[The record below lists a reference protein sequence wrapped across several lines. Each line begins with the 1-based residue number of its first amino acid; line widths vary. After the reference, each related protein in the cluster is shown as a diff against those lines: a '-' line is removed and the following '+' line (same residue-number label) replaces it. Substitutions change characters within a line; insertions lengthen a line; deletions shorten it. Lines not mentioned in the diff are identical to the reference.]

1 MSNTFTSVSNLC
13 KDPESLTLG
22 ERELVKLRLACN
34 TFGKNAET
42 RFFDAL
48 VGGPDADAAI
58 QLKQGDQIVITG
70 QLVKSSYK
78 SKKGK
83 LKGKSVECD
92 SMPFAKILQITKS
105 PSFFSGEG
113 KADADDG
120 VDQTEAPDLG
130 DAPADDI
137 DGEDPLAD
145 VL

>member
-1 MSNTFTSVSNLC
+1 MANTFIAVVNLT
-13 KDPESLTLG
+13 KDPEALTLG
-22 ERELVKLRLACN
+22 ERELCKLRVADN

-42 RFFDAL
+42 RFFDVL
-48 VGGPDADAAI
+48 VSGPDVDAGL
-58 QLKQGDQIVITG
+58 QLKSGDQIVVSG
-70 QLVKSSYK
+70 QLVKTSYK

-83 LKGKSVECD
+83 MKGKSVEAD
-92 SMPFAKILQITKS
+92 SMPFGKILQITKS

-120 VDQTEAPDLG
+120 VDQTEEPDLG
-130 DAPADDI
+130 DAPAGDD